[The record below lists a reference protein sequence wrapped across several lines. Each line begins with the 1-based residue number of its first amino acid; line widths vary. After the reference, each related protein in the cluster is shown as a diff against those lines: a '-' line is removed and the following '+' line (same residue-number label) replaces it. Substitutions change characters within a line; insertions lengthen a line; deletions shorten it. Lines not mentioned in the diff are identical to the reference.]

1 MKAGGLSRIKFILII
16 AALLLI
22 ILAGAFWYVTT
33 EYKVTEMAVEGNI
46 HYTSQEVADMVLPG
60 GIRNNSLYL
69 KLWYR
74 NRQMPD
80 IPFVE
85 TMDVE
90 ILSHHKIQV
99 TVYEKAL
106 AGCFEYLGKYM
117 YFDKDGIVV
126 ESSSKLTE
134 GVPQIKGLSFD
145 HVVLFEQ
152 LPVDNEDIFSE
163 ILKVTQLLDKY
174 ELKADQIYFSTI
186 GEVTLYFDQV
196 RVTMGGEDY
205 IDEKVMEL
213 IEILPNLGGMSG
225 ILHMESYTPET
236 TKVTFVPDD
245 INAVAK
251 KAAEEAAAQE
261 GAIGEG
267 DDEGSTDPADSNADN
282 DTAAGSSGSQD
293 SGAGGESPAP
303 SDSAGSGAGTNSE
316 SSSGA
321 SNTATTST
329 SNTETTTENSSKKN
343 SNTAAGNDTSG
354 TNASAG
360 GEGTAAGSGNAGGTN
375 ASTTADQA
383 GTGDSNTTNTGNA
396 TNTAASDTGAA
407 TGGAG
412 SAQTD
417 TGNASA
423 TVNDDGIIEI
433 SVID

>member
-46 HYTSQEVADMVLPG
+46 HYTSQEVANMVLPG

-213 IEILPNLGGMSG
+213 IEILPNLEGMSG

-251 KAAEEAAAQE
+251 KAAESA
-261 GAIGEG
+261 
-267 DDEGSTDPADSNADN
+267 
-282 DTAAGSSGSQD
+282 
-293 SGAGGESPAP
+293 AP

-360 GEGTAAGSGNAGGTN
+360 GEGTAAGSGNTGGTN

-412 SAQTD
+412 SVQTD

>member
-1 MKAGGLSRIKFILII
+1 MKAGGRSRLKFILIT
-16 AALLLI
+16 AALLLLV
-22 ILAGAFWYVTT
+22 LAGAFWYVTT
-33 EYKVTEMAVEGNI
+33 EYKVTELAVEGNI
-46 HYTSQEVADMVLPG
+46 HYTNQEVADMVLPG
-60 GIRNNSLYL
+60 GIKNNSLYL
-69 KLWYR
+69 EMWYR

-90 ILSHHKIQV
+90 IINHHKIKV

-126 ESSSKLTE
+126 ESSSQLTE

-186 GEVTLYFDQV
+186 GEVTLYFQQV

-213 IEILPNLGGMSG
+213 IEILPNLEGMSG

-245 INAVAK
+245 IDAVAK
-251 KAAEEAAAQE
+251 KATEDAAEGQE
-261 GAIGEG
+261 GQEEGSGEG
-267 DDEGSTDPADSNADN
+267 SAD
-282 DTAAGSSGSQD
+282 TD
-293 SGAGGESPAP
+293 SGNENAQAG
-303 SDSAGSGAGTNSE
+303 SDSAS
-316 SSSGA
+316 
-321 SNTATTST
+321 
-329 SNTETTTENSSKKN
+329 
-343 SNTAAGNDTSG
+343 
-354 TNASAG
+354 
-360 GEGTAAGSGNAGGTN
+360 
-375 ASTTADQA
+375 Q
-383 GTGDSNTTNTGNA
+383 
-396 TNTAASDTGAA
+396 
-407 TGGAG
+407 
-412 SAQTD
+412 
-417 TGNASA
+417 
-423 TVNDDGIIEI
+423 
-433 SVID
+433 